1 MPTYPSDTSEVI
13 QDHSEDQ
20 QLVIEM
26 YEERLGR
33 PLTPEE
39 LLKISTMFNSEV
51 GEDPFLST
59 E

>member
-33 PLTPEE
+33 RLTPEE
-39 LLKISTMFNSEV
+39 LSKISMMFNSEV
-51 GEDPFLST
+51 GEDPFSFT